1 MVNVVKEIWVDN
13 RILRIEEVAY
23 WIGWDN
29 SWEKQRAEMLDCL
42 TKVANGEYLPKDL
55 KEDILS
61 LAGDLEEVT

>member
-1 MVNVVKEIWVDN
+1 M
-13 RILRIEEVAY
+13 RITDLHVAY